1 MKRLITVFFA
11 ISMTLGINADIT
23 PTSSQMWWG
32 YFSESDVNEET
43 STQGEYGYLPN
54 VNLDVAIRVSQNHP
68 IVGNSTIKAVR
79 IWLGSDYK
87 NISGNI
93 RIWIST
99 KLHDDSSKA
108 EYTQEV
114 QLSSLTAGKNDIEL
128 ASPYIVNQKEIYIGY
143 SFVLKEQAYPILC
156 RGIGS
161 SGSFYF
167 RYSEEYGWVDLS
179 GDGRLGLQILLDGG
193 SYPKNSATVMPF
205 DPNYVVEKGKS
216 VSIPITVINNGKNQL
231 KSISYTVTNGDGSV
245 TAEKTVNV
253 GSIAYNGIA
262 NFEIAFDS
270 DQTPVKSRRTL
281 TITKANGE
289 PNSAI
294 TYSGGYIGNYT
305 VSNSII
311 TVNEKSKA
319 VPVVEEFTGT
329 WCGWCPRGIVG
340 MSKAHEKFGEDVVLI
355 AIHSDVMG
363 IYDTY
368 GIYTSGFPNA
378 RLNRSSDFD
387 PNVNEIIPQIEAAM
401 TKAVPGTI
409 QVYAGWADSNQTSI
423 FIDTKTLFQYTDKTA
438 DYAIGYVLV
447 EDGMKG
453 SGSDWA
459 QANYY
464 SGYINADGMEF
475 WYNALESVP
484 GLEFDHVAVASW
496 NAVWGTEGS
505 VNSKFE
511 AGETLNYRFK
521 ADISKNPLIQDKQKL
536 SVVAYL
542 IDRSTGYIINAG
554 KTAISDDITGITS
567 EEKDAITPT
576 IRYNVAGQVIN
587 TPKKGLNIIKMKD
600 GSTRKVFVK

>member
-355 AIHSDVMG
+355 AIHSDIMG

-475 WYNALESVP
+475 WYNAPESVP